1 MHRIRFTAA
10 LIAIFVFVSTG
21 CLNSKEPTPAKKK
34 SFVVAFYNLENLF
47 DTVNDPLKNDE
58 EFLPDTEKLWGAER
72 LESKM
77 KSLAEVIRGMNP
89 DILGVC
95 ESENEQVLKDL
106 NSRHLADLGMAVAYK
121 ESPDERGIDN
131 GLLYKTKLFELV
143 ATDGIIVELPS
154 RSPTRLILGVT
165 LKHKKSKEIIRIY
178 VNHWPSRRGG
188 LDESVPNRLK
198 AAEVLRTEID
208 QFLVKNP
215 KASVICV
222 GDFNDEPS
230 DESITR
236 VLGANAHSCDKKQRP
251 DSLSQLF
258 NLAAAKK
265 NAGEGS
271 YLYRSNWNMLDQIIV
286 NTRLVDGKGID
297 YQCGSFE
304 VYKFDKYVQK
314 DERYAGSSLPT
325 FGGKK
330 YLGGV
335 SDHFPVF
342 ARFVLN

>member
-10 LIAIFVFVSTG
+10 FIAIFVLFAG
-21 CLNSKEPTPAKKK
+21 FLNGKDPNTAKKK

-47 DTVNDPLKNDE
+47 DTVDDPQKNDQ
-58 EFLPDTEKLWGAER
+58 EFLPNTEKEWGTER
-72 LESKM
+72 LEAKM
-77 KSLAEVIRGMNP
+77 KSLAEVIKGMNP

-106 NSRHLADLGMAVAYK
+106 NTRHLTEMGMEVAYK

-131 GLLYKTKLFELV
+131 GLLYKKSSFDLV
-143 ATDGIIVELPS
+143 ATDGIQVELPS

-165 LKHKKSKEIIRIY
+165 LKHKKSKEIIRVY

-188 LDESVPNRLK
+188 LDESIPNRLK
-198 AAEVLRTEID
+198 AAEVLKADID
-208 QFLVKNP
+208 QFLAKNP

-222 GDFNDEPS
+222 GDFNDEPG
-230 DESITR
+230 DESITK
-236 VLGANAHSCDKKQRP
+236 VLGAAPHACGKKQRT

-258 NLAAAKK
+258 NLAAEKK

-271 YLYRSNWNMLDQIIV
+271 YLYRTNWNMLDQIIV
-286 NTRLVDGKGID
+286 NAKLVDGRGVD

-304 VYKFDKYVQK
+304 VFKLEKFVQK
-314 DERYAGSSLPT
+314 EERYAGSSLPT

-335 SDHFPVF
+335 SDHFPVR